1 MKNKYITYI
10 AVICVSAM
18 SLLLYGCKNEQVA
31 FKKAEQSFAL
41 GEYYE
46 ASLNY
51 KKSYSRVP
59 SKDKAKRAVRAYKM
73 GDCYRRINYTEKAIA
88 AFQNAIRYKTEDS
101 TAYFYLAQMQLRKGD
116 YKNAKENF
124 ELYLEKD
131 PGNVLAKNG
140 IESCLIAPEW
150 KANPNLYKIKK
161 EDNFNSRR
169 SDFSPVLVGEAAD
182 QILISTTRTD
192 VTGEDINGITGTKYG
207 DIFFAT
213 KDEKQKLIPNTMRAL
228 LASLLT
234 ERQCISPDAAMIPII
249 HAMPR

>member
-88 AFQNAIRYKTEDS
+88 AFQNAIRYMT
-101 TAYFYLAQMQLRKGD
+101 
-116 YKNAKENF
+116 
-124 ELYLEKD
+124 
-131 PGNVLAKNG
+131 
-140 IESCLIAPEW
+140 
-150 KANPNLYKIKK
+150 
-161 EDNFNSRR
+161 DNF
-169 SDFSPVLVGEAAD
+169 
-182 QILISTTRTD
+182 
-192 VTGEDINGITGTKYG
+192 
-207 DIFFAT
+207 
-213 KDEKQKLIPNTMRAL
+213 
-228 LASLLT
+228 
-234 ERQCISPDAAMIPII
+234 
-249 HAMPR
+249 